1 MRELELFEKEKRF
14 LTTIKLDDLA
24 KEFGTNRN
32 TLSAI
37 INEYKGSYNAYINKL
52 RINQLLVDL
61 TDQPQIRKITITE
74 LAEMYGF
81 ANAKTLTNQF
91 KAETELTPSYFI
103 KELELRDL
111 KKL

>member
-1 MRELELFEKEKRF
+1 EKEKVF
-14 LTTIKLDDLA
+14 LTTVKLDDLA
-24 KEFGTNRN
+24 KDFGTNRN
-32 TLSAI
+32 TLSAL
-37 INEYKGSYNAYINKL
+37 INEHKGNFNSYINKL
-52 RINQLLVDL
+52 RINDLLKDL
-61 TDQPQIRKITITE
+61 TDQPEIRKLTITE

-111 KKL
+111 